1 MVLKSNPKGES
12 CNSYVKD
19 VAVGVSTKNNTWVV
33 VMQVHN
39 RREIFNNEVALVR
52 GTIVKKGVRRGQ

>member
-1 MVLKSNPKGES
+1 VVLKSNPKKVAS
-12 CNSYVKD
+12 HLKD
-19 VAVGVSTKNNTWVV
+19 VAVGLSTKNNNWVV

-39 RREIFNNEVALVR
+39 RREFVNNEVALVR